1 MSKKI
6 IVFVDDEKPILRAL
20 KRLLYP
26 TEFKGFYFDN
36 SEEALDFI
44 QNNAVD
50 MVVSDI
56 KMPEMD
62 GITLLEKIR
71 STDASIIRILL
82 SGYSENERI
91 LESVNSNIAKLYL
104 HKPWDNEELLRMI
117 RAVFDIYSEIIHLRL
132 ENGLPILNDLPALPE
147 TYSIISQK
155 IANQESA
162 HNIAQKIEEDV
173 ALTARILRVANSAYY
188 GSRTK
193 TIDQAIMMLGLSNV
207 KQIILT
213 QSIMGEASRHAW
225 GDLLWQHAMLTNR
238 ILHQVYNLVT
248 SKKIPAYFA
257 SCGLLHTL
265 GLVYLLMND
274 KNNNI
279 YKALLKDPEL
289 SINALIEEQY
299 GVSPNDF
306 TCYLLEWW
314 DMPIEIIE
322 AAKYYVSASYEHA
335 VNPILIKALHISS
348 YYAWK
353 MLDAPQLNYSLCY
366 EVLSELE
373 LTVTDI
379 EDLLKK
385 MDNGKG

>member
-20 KRLLYP
+20 KRLMYP
-26 TEFKGFYFDN
+26 TEFKGFYFEN
-36 SEEALDFI
+36 PEKAFEFI
-44 QNNAVD
+44 QNNPVD

-62 GITLLEKIR
+62 GITFLDKIR
-71 STDASIIRILL
+71 SIDSSIIRILL
-82 SGYSENERI
+82 SGYSENDRI
-91 LESVNSNIAKLYL
+91 LQTVNSNIAKLYL
-104 HKPWDNEELLRMI
+104 HKPWDNEELISMI
-117 RAVFDIYSEIIHLRL
+117 RAVFALYSEITQLKL
-132 ENGLPILNDLPALPE
+132 ENGLPILNDLPTLPE

-155 IANQESA
+155 IANKESA
-162 HNIAQKIEEDV
+162 HSIAQKIEQDV
-173 ALTARILRVANSAYY
+173 AITARILRVANSAYY

-225 GDLLWQHAMLTNR
+225 GDLLWHHAMLTNR
-238 ILHQVYNLVT
+238 ILHQVYKLVT

-274 KNNNI
+274 KQNSI
-279 YKALLKDPEL
+279 YSTLIKDPEL
-289 SINALIEEQY
+289 SIYPLIEERY
-299 GVSPNDF
+299 GVSSNVF
-306 TCYLLEWW
+306 TSFLLEWW

-322 AAKYYVSASYEHA
+322 AAKYYVSASYDHA
-335 VNPILIKALHISS
+335 INPILIKALHISS

-353 MLDAPQLNYSLCY
+353 MLDAPQLNHGLDYA
-366 EVLSELE
+366 VLSELK

-379 EDLLKK
+379 EELLKK
-385 MDNGKG
+385 MDTGKE